1 MRVIYEESF
10 KWAHLRLVFG
20 KPLID
25 QPVIRQKFAKMLA
38 KVEASQAWLETLT
51 YQMNQMDYKTQ
62 SKMLGGQ
69 MALLKMVSSLLFFL
83 FFFPS
88 FCF

>member
-51 YQMNQMDYKTQ
+51 YQMCQMDYKTQ

-69 MALLKMVSSLLFFL
+69 MALLKMVR
-83 FFFPS
+83 
-88 FCF
+88 C